1 MKKPLRTA
9 ALAGLVLL
17 AAIQFI
23 RPAKN
28 LGAADAPDDVG
39 SRVAVPAG
47 VHRLLVDACYNC
59 HSDHTA
65 YPWYANVEPVGW
77 WLANHVNEGKSH
89 LNFSRFAAYPPR
101 RAGRKLDGV
110 AELVD
115 KQEMPMAS
123 YTWLHPE
130 ARLTPEQRALIVA
143 WSQAARA
150 QFPPR

>member
-23 RPAKN
+23 RPARN
-28 LGAADAPDDVG
+28 LGTADGPGDLG
-39 SRVAVPAG
+39 SRVAVPAE
-47 VHRLLVDACYNC
+47 VHRLLVNACYNC

-65 YPWYANVEPVGW
+65 YPWYTEVQPVGW
-77 WLANHVNEGKSH
+77 WLAHHVNEGRAH
-89 LNFSRFAAYPPR
+89 LNFSRFAAYPPA
-101 RAGRKLDGV
+101 RAGRKLAGV

-115 KQEMPMAS
+115 KEDMPMAS

-130 ARLTPEQRALIVA
+130 ARLTAEERSRLVA
-143 WSQAARA
+143 WARLA
-150 QFPPR
+150 HDQLVPP